1 MPKYKETPRY
11 NVISMRVS
19 DDERKSLQK
28 LASQNALSIS
38 EMMRMAM
45 QVLTFGEHSLSP
57 SPHRTTG
64 TF

>member
-45 QVLTFGEHSLSP
+45 QVLTFEEHSLSP